1 MNCEGDCNR
10 AKKSEAASLAYAGA
24 FLQKVKIT
32 LRRDKMSKQNPTDRL
47 YSSDHEWAKDNSDGT
62 VLIGIT
68 DYAQE
73 MLTDI
78 VFVELPQIGKKVA
91 KGAPVAVVESVKSVS
106 DVYAPV
112 SGEVIAVNNKLEE
125 EPALI
130 NQDAFGEGWIVRMRL
145 ENAAELGSLLAAAAY
160 DSLVQEEKH

>member
-1 MNCEGDCNR
+1 M
-10 AKKSEAASLAYAGA
+10 A
-24 FLQKVKIT
+24 
-32 LRRDKMSKQNPTDRL
+32 KQNPADRK
-47 YSSDHEWAKDNSDGT
+47 YSRDHEWAKDNNDGT

-78 VFVELPQIGKKVA
+78 VFVELPQIGKNVA

-106 DVYAPV
+106 DVYSPV
-112 SGEVIAVNNKLEE
+112 SGEVIAVNSKLEE

-130 NQDAFGEGWIVRMRL
+130 NQDAFGEGWIVKMRL
-145 ENAAELGSLLAAAAY
+145 DNATDLGSLLNVAAY
-160 DSLVQEEKH
+160 DLFLQEEKH